1 MLMPITSLSTNLTRS
16 KKANGSWR
24 QCQTP
29 TPLIEHSLAKKLRGR
44 KSMIYFL
51 PANKATEALLLAG
64 RALINRPEFWC
75 KEVNKTKGRL
85 SINRAMFQVGTPCPD
100 LPKEF
105 SSDHKLYYRGDLP
118 RGSIPE
124 PFWFLR
130 EAVKILTEGQFDS
143 VGRFEDD
150 PLTEHT
156 DVILVMD
163 IAIDLVRLEM
173 ELTANLQPT
182 YH

>member
-1 MLMPITSLSTNLTRS
+1 
-16 KKANGSWR
+16 
-24 QCQTP
+24 
-29 TPLIEHSLAKKLRGR
+29 
-44 KSMIYFL
+44 MIYFL
-51 PANKATEALLLAG
+51 PANKKTEALLIAG

-75 KEVNKTKGRL
+75 KEVNRIKGRL
-85 SINRAMFQVGTPCPD
+85 SINGAMRQVGTPCPD

-150 PLTEHT
+150 PVTGHE
-156 DVILVMD
+156 DVVMVMD
-163 IAIDLVRLEM
+163 VAIDLVRLEM
-173 ELTANLQPT
+173 ELAANLQPT

>member
-1 MLMPITSLSTNLTRS
+1 
-16 KKANGSWR
+16 
-24 QCQTP
+24 
-29 TPLIEHSLAKKLRGR
+29 
-44 KSMIYFL
+44 MIYFL
-51 PANKATEALLLAG
+51 PTNKQTEALLLAG

-75 KEVNKTKGRL
+75 KEANRTDGRL
-85 SINRAMFQVGTPCPD
+85 SLNRAMFKVGTPCPD

-105 SSDHKLYYRGDLP
+105 SSENKLYYCGELP

-150 PLTEHT
+150 PLTRHE
-156 DVILVMD
+156 DVVKVMD
-163 IAIDLVRLEM
+163 VAIDLVRLEM
-173 ELTANLQPT
+173 ELAANLQPT

>member
-1 MLMPITSLSTNLTRS
+1 
-16 KKANGSWR
+16 
-24 QCQTP
+24 
-29 TPLIEHSLAKKLRGR
+29 
-44 KSMIYFL
+44 MIYFL
-51 PANKATEALLLAG
+51 PVNKATEALLLAG
-64 RALINRPEFWC
+64 RALIHRPEFWC
-75 KEVNKTKGRL
+75 KGNDRIKGRL
-85 SINRAMFQVGTPCPD
+85 NVNGAMFKVGAPCPE
-100 LPKEF
+100 LPEQYI
-105 SSDHKLYYRGDLP
+105 SEQKLYYRGDLP

-150 PLTEHT
+150 PMTGHE
-156 DVILVMD
+156 DMIMVMD
-163 IAIDLVRLEM
+163 IAIDLIRLEM

>member
-1 MLMPITSLSTNLTRS
+1 
-16 KKANGSWR
+16 
-24 QCQTP
+24 
-29 TPLIEHSLAKKLRGR
+29 
-44 KSMIYFL
+44 MIYFL
-51 PANKATEALLLAG
+51 PANTATEALLIAG

-75 KEVNKTKGRL
+75 KEVNRIKGRL
-85 SINRAMFQVGTPCPD
+85 SVNGAMRKVGTPCPE
-100 LPKEF
+100 LPEEY
-105 SSDHKLYYRGDLP
+105 SSEHKFYYRGDLP

-150 PLTEHT
+150 PMTEHE
-156 DVILVMD
+156 DIIMVMNV
-163 IAIDLVRLEM
+163 AIDLVRLEM
-173 ELTANLQPT
+173 ELAANIQPT

>member
-1 MLMPITSLSTNLTRS
+1 
-16 KKANGSWR
+16 
-24 QCQTP
+24 
-29 TPLIEHSLAKKLRGR
+29 
-44 KSMIYFL
+44 MIYFL
-51 PANKATEALLLAG
+51 PANTATEALLIAG

-75 KEVNKTKGRL
+75 KEVNRIKGRL
-85 SINRAMFQVGTPCPD
+85 SVNGAMRKVGTPYPE
-100 LPKEF
+100 LPEEYV
-105 SSDHKLYYRGDLP
+105 SEHKLYYRGELP

-150 PLTEHT
+150 PMTEHE
-156 DVILVMD
+156 DMIIVMNV
-163 IAIDLVRLEM
+163 AIDLVRLEM
-173 ELTANLQPT
+173 ELAANLQPT

>member
-1 MLMPITSLSTNLTRS
+1 
-16 KKANGSWR
+16 
-24 QCQTP
+24 
-29 TPLIEHSLAKKLRGR
+29 
-44 KSMIYFL
+44 MIYFL
-51 PANKATEALLLAG
+51 TANRATEALLLAG

-75 KEVNKTKGRL
+75 KEVNRIKGRL
-85 SINRAMFQVGTPCPD
+85 SVNGAMRKVGTPYPE
-100 LPKEF
+100 LPEEYI
-105 SSDHKLYYRGDLP
+105 SEHKLYYRGDLP

-150 PLTEHT
+150 PMTEHE
-156 DVILVMD
+156 DMIIVMNV
-163 IAIDLVRLEM
+163 AIDLVRLEM
-173 ELTANLQPT
+173 ELAANLQPT

>member
-1 MLMPITSLSTNLTRS
+1 
-16 KKANGSWR
+16 
-24 QCQTP
+24 
-29 TPLIEHSLAKKLRGR
+29 
-44 KSMIYFL
+44 MIYFL
-51 PANKATEALLLAG
+51 PTNTATEALLIAG

-75 KEVNKTKGRL
+75 KEVNRIKGRL
-85 SINRAMFQVGTPCPD
+85 SVNGAMRKVGTPCPE
-100 LPKEF
+100 LPEEY
-105 SSDHKLYYRGDLP
+105 SSEHKLYYRSDLP

-150 PLTEHT
+150 PMTEHE
-156 DVILVMD
+156 DMIMVMNV
-163 IAIDLVRLEM
+163 AIDLVRLEM
-173 ELTANLQPT
+173 ELAANLQPT

>member
-1 MLMPITSLSTNLTRS
+1 
-16 KKANGSWR
+16 
-24 QCQTP
+24 
-29 TPLIEHSLAKKLRGR
+29 
-44 KSMIYFL
+44 MIYFL
-51 PANKATEALLLAG
+51 PANTATEALLIAG

-75 KEVNKTKGRL
+75 KEVNRIKGRL
-85 SINRAMFQVGTPCPD
+85 SVNGAMRKVGTPYPE
-100 LPKEF
+100 LPEEYI
-105 SSDHKLYYRGDLP
+105 SEHKLYYRGELP

-150 PLTEHT
+150 PMTEHE
-156 DVILVMD
+156 DMIIVMNV
-163 IAIDLVRLEM
+163 AIDLVRLEM

>member
-1 MLMPITSLSTNLTRS
+1 MPITSLSTNLTRS
-16 KKANGSWR
+16 KKAKGSWR

-85 SINRAMFQVGTPCPD
+85 SINGAMFQVGTPC
-100 LPKEF
+100 LIYQK
-105 SSDHKLYYRGDLP
+105 SSSLKTNYTIVVTYQRLNTGTLLVHSGSGQNPNRGP
-118 RGSIPE
+118 I
-124 PFWFLR
+124 
-130 EAVKILTEGQFDS
+130 
-143 VGRFEDD
+143 
-150 PLTEHT
+150 
-156 DVILVMD
+156 
-163 IAIDLVRLEM
+163 
-173 ELTANLQPT
+173 
-182 YH
+182 

>member
-1 MLMPITSLSTNLTRS
+1 
-16 KKANGSWR
+16 
-24 QCQTP
+24 
-29 TPLIEHSLAKKLRGR
+29 
-44 KSMIYFL
+44 MIYFL
-51 PANKATEALLLAG
+51 PANTATEALLIAG

-75 KEVNKTKGRL
+75 KEVNRIKGRL
-85 SINRAMFQVGTPCPD
+85 SVNGAMRKVGTPYPE
-100 LPKEF
+100 LPQEYN
-105 SSDHKLYYRGDLP
+105 SEHKLYYRGDLQ

-150 PLTEHT
+150 PMTEHE
-156 DVILVMD
+156 DIIIVMNV
-163 IAIDLVRLEM
+163 AIDLVRLEM
-173 ELTANLQPT
+173 ELAANLQPT

>member
-1 MLMPITSLSTNLTRS
+1 
-16 KKANGSWR
+16 
-24 QCQTP
+24 
-29 TPLIEHSLAKKLRGR
+29 
-44 KSMIYFL
+44 MIYFL
-51 PANKATEALLLAG
+51 PANKKTEALLIAG

-75 KEVNKTKGRL
+75 KEVNRIKGRL
-85 SINRAMFQVGTPCPD
+85 SVNGAMRKVGTPYPE
-100 LPKEF
+100 LPEEYI
-105 SSDHKLYYRGDLP
+105 SEHKLYYRGELP

-150 PLTEHT
+150 PMTEHE
-156 DVILVMD
+156 DMIIVMNV
-163 IAIDLVRLEM
+163 AIDLVRLEM
-173 ELTANLQPT
+173 ELAANLQPT

>member
-1 MLMPITSLSTNLTRS
+1 
-16 KKANGSWR
+16 
-24 QCQTP
+24 
-29 TPLIEHSLAKKLRGR
+29 
-44 KSMIYFL
+44 MIYFL
-51 PANKATEALLLAG
+51 TANRATEALLLAG

-75 KEVNKTKGRL
+75 KEVNRIKGRL
-85 SINRAMFQVGTPCPD
+85 SVNGAMRKVGTPYPE
-100 LPKEF
+100 LPEEYI
-105 SSDHKLYYRGDLP
+105 SEHKLYYRGDLP

-150 PLTEHT
+150 PMTEHE
-156 DVILVMD
+156 DMIIVMNV
-163 IAIDLVRLEM
+163 AIDLVRLEM
-173 ELTANLQPT
+173 ELDANLQPT

>member
-1 MLMPITSLSTNLTRS
+1 MGGRSGGGGGSSTQNVTSTVT
-16 KKANGSWR
+16 
-24 QCQTP
+24 QT
-29 TPLIEHSLAKKLRGR
+29 
-44 KSMIYFL
+44 
-51 PANKATEALLLAG
+51 
-64 RALINRPEFWC
+64 
-75 KEVNKTKGRL
+75 
-85 SINRAMFQVGTPCPD
+85 D

-105 SSDHKLYYRGDLP
+105 SSDHKLYYRGELP

-150 PLTEHT
+150 PLTGHE
-156 DVILVMD
+156 DVVMVMD
-163 IAIDLVRLEM
+163 VAIDLVRLEM
-173 ELTANLQPT
+173 QLAANLQPT

>member
-1 MLMPITSLSTNLTRS
+1 
-16 KKANGSWR
+16 
-24 QCQTP
+24 
-29 TPLIEHSLAKKLRGR
+29 
-44 KSMIYFL
+44 MIYFL
-51 PANKATEALLLAG
+51 PANTATEALLIAG

-75 KEVNKTKGRL
+75 KEVNRIKGRL
-85 SINRAMFQVGTPCPD
+85 SVNGAMRKVGTPYPE
-100 LPKEF
+100 LPEEYV
-105 SSDHKLYYRGDLP
+105 SEHKLYYRGELP

-150 PLTEHT
+150 PMTEHE
-156 DVILVMD
+156 DMIIVMNV
-163 IAIDLVRLEM
+163 AIDLVRLEM

>member
-1 MLMPITSLSTNLTRS
+1 
-16 KKANGSWR
+16 
-24 QCQTP
+24 
-29 TPLIEHSLAKKLRGR
+29 
-44 KSMIYFL
+44 MIYFL
-51 PANKATEALLLAG
+51 PANTATEALLIAG

-75 KEVNKTKGRL
+75 KEVNRIKGRL
-85 SINRAMFQVGTPCPD
+85 SVNGAMRKVGTPYPE
-100 LPKEF
+100 LPEEYN
-105 SSDHKLYYRGDLP
+105 SEHKLYYRGDLP

-150 PLTEHT
+150 PMTEHE
-156 DVILVMD
+156 DMIIVMNV
-163 IAIDLVRLEM
+163 AIDLVRLEM
-173 ELTANLQPT
+173 ELAANLQPT

>member
-1 MLMPITSLSTNLTRS
+1 
-16 KKANGSWR
+16 
-24 QCQTP
+24 
-29 TPLIEHSLAKKLRGR
+29 
-44 KSMIYFL
+44 MIYFL
-51 PANKATEALLLAG
+51 PANTATEALLIAG

-75 KEVNKTKGRL
+75 KEVNRIKGRL
-85 SINRAMFQVGTPCPD
+85 SVNGAMRKVGTPYPE
-100 LPKEF
+100 LPEEYI
-105 SSDHKLYYRGDLP
+105 SEHKLYYRGELP

-150 PLTEHT
+150 PMTEHE
-156 DVILVMD
+156 DMIIVMNV
-163 IAIDLVRLEM
+163 AIDLVRLEM
-173 ELTANLQPT
+173 ELAANLQPT

>member
-1 MLMPITSLSTNLTRS
+1 
-16 KKANGSWR
+16 
-24 QCQTP
+24 
-29 TPLIEHSLAKKLRGR
+29 
-44 KSMIYFL
+44 MIYFL
-51 PANKATEALLLAG
+51 PANTATEALLIAG

-75 KEVNKTKGRL
+75 KEVNRIKGRL
-85 SINRAMFQVGTPCPD
+85 SVNGAMRKVGTPYPE
-100 LPKEF
+100 LPQEYN
-105 SSDHKLYYRGDLP
+105 SEHKLYYRGELP

-150 PLTEHT
+150 PMTEHE
-156 DVILVMD
+156 DMIIVMNV
-163 IAIDLVRLEM
+163 AIDLVRLEM
-173 ELTANLQPT
+173 ELAANLQPT